1 MCSLLGFEPKLGSTC
16 VFQRGLS
23 DAGSLMLAAGLLR
36 QGRQGRGAGKEVPSL
51 LLSDRSH
58 LVFLAVIIASVWV
71 KSSWEVVM
79 G

>member
-1 MCSLLGFEPKLGSTC
+1 
-16 VFQRGLS
+16 
-23 DAGSLMLAAGLLR
+23 MLAPGSWAAVAG
-36 QGRQGRGAGKEVPSL
+36 GRQGRGAGKEVPSL